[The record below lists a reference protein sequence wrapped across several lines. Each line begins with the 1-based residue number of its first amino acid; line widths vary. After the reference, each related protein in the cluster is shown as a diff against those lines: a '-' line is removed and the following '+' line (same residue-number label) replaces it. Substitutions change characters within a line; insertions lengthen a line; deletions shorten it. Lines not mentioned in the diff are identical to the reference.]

1 MRLRI
6 HSLRGT
12 LYDGKAKRLTIP
24 TEVGEITVLDD
35 HEPLISVTKEGLA
48 IVEDAGGKEQFFRI
62 NSGFLE
68 VKPGSEVLVLAD

>member
-6 HSLRGT
+6 YSLKGT
-12 LYDGKAKRLTIP
+12 VYEGNVRRLTLP
-24 TEVGEITVLDD
+24 TEVGEITVLDN
-35 HEPLISVTKEGLA
+35 HEPLISVTKQGLA
-48 IVEDAGGKEQFFRI
+48 VVEDEEGKEQFFRI

>member
-6 HSLRGT
+6 HSLQGVVF
-12 LYDGKAKRLTIP
+12 DGKATRLTLP

-35 HEPLISVTKEGLA
+35 HEPLITVTKQGLA
-48 IVEDAGGKEQFFRI
+48 VVENSEGKEQFFRI

-68 VKPGSEVLVLAD
+68 VKPRSEVLVLAD